1 MDIIKYLT
9 NEEFYMGT
17 FMLLTYI
24 FSFFTTKQFSIQTY
38 NIKKNT
44 EITLKTHET
53 VENISR
59 MLDERYFLSDRI
71 YDELSFYKN
80 LYEKEVADTETI
92 INAITTICNMDTIR
106 SARKVTEIKNFLEE
120 IHKRQHCTD
129 EVDEVDE
136 EVDTECKDYKDEDY
150 IE

>member
-71 YDELSFYKN
+71 YDELSFYKDS
-80 LYEKEVADTETI
+80 YEKEVTNMETV

-106 SARKVTEIKNFLEE
+106 SARKVTEIKNFLQE
-120 IHKRQHCTD
+120 IHKRQHCID
-129 EVDEVDE
+129 EEVDE

>member
-1 MDIIKYLT
+1 MDMIKYLT

-80 LYEKEVADTETI
+80 LYEKEVTDMETV
-92 INAITTICNMDTIR
+92 INEITNICNMDTIR
-106 SARKVTEIKNFLEE
+106 SARKITEIKNFLEE
-120 IHKRQHCTD
+120 IHKRQHCCSDEDNDNDD
-129 EVDEVDE
+129 EVE
-136 EVDTECKDYKDEDY
+136 EDADEDY
-150 IE
+150 TE

>member
-53 VENISR
+53 VENINR
-59 MLDERYFLSDRI
+59 VLDERYFLSDRI

-80 LYEKEVADTETI
+80 LYEKEVADMETI

-129 EVDEVDE
+129 EVDE
-136 EVDTECKDYKDEDY
+136 EVDTELKDYKDEDY
-150 IE
+150 TE

>member
-53 VENISR
+53 VENINR

-80 LYEKEVADTETI
+80 LYEKEVADMETI
-92 INAITTICNMDTIR
+92 IKAITTICNMDTIR

-129 EVDEVDE
+129 EVDE

>member
-1 MDIIKYLT
+1 MDMIKYLT

-71 YDELSFYKN
+71 YDELSFYKDS
-80 LYEKEVADTETI
+80 YEKEVTNMETV

-106 SARKVTEIKNFLEE
+106 SARKVTEIKNFLQE
-120 IHKRQHCTD
+120 IHKRQHCID
-129 EVDEVDE
+129 EEVDE

-150 IE
+150 TE